1 MRHTTALR
9 LFFFLTLSSLL
20 GLSARAEDNLP
31 APPQV
36 PVRAYVLADFYSGE
50 ILAQDNADARME
62 PASITKLMT
71 GYIVYK
77 YLQEGRIKL
86 TDPVSIS
93 EKAWRAEGSRMF
105 LQVGS
110 KVSVEDL
117 IMGMDIQSGNDATIA
132 LAEYVAGS
140 EDAFVELMNKEATR
154 LGMKNTHFTNS
165 PGLPNPDH
173 YTTARDIATLLR
185 AIIKQFPEDYK
196 RYSVREYTYNNIR
209 QYNRNRLLDLDN
221 SVDGGKTGHTSSAG
235 YCLAASAKRGDMRL
249 ISVVL
254 GAKLEKQRVSA
265 TQALFNYGFTFYE
278 TQPVYEAD
286 KPLTTVRIWKGKI
299 NQLPL
304 GVIDTLYATV
314 PKGKS
319 QEVKSFFQVEPGKI
333 TAPVTRGAPFG
344 TITVTRGDKT
354 LISTPLVA
362 LQDVP
367 LAGFF
372 GRLWDTLWWPIY
384 ALFHWSSH

>member
-1 MRHTTALR
+1 MRHTTVLR
-9 LFFFLTLSSLL
+9 FFFFLMLSSLF
-20 GLSARAEDNLP
+20 GLPVRAEDNLP

-36 PVRAYVLADFYSGE
+36 PVRAYVLEDFHSGE

-105 LQVGS
+105 VQVGS
-110 KVSVEDL
+110 KIPLEDL

-132 LAEYVAGS
+132 LAEYVAGT
-140 EDAFVELMNKEATR
+140 EEAFVELMNKEAAR
-154 LGMKNTHFTNS
+154 LGMNNTHFTNS
-165 PGLPNPDH
+165 PGLPNPNH

-209 QYNRNRLLDLDN
+209 QQNRNRLLDLDN

-254 GAKLEKQRVSA
+254 GTKLEKQRVSA
-265 TQALFNYGFTFYE
+265 TQALLNYGFTFYE

-286 KPLTTVRIWKGKI
+286 KPLTTVRIWKGQS

-304 GVIDTLYATV
+304 GVIDSVYATV

-319 QEVKSFFQVEPGKI
+319 QEVKSSFQVEPGKI

-354 LISTPLVA
+354 LMNTPLVA

-384 ALFHWSSH
+384 ALFHWSR

>member
-1 MRHTTALR
+1 MRYTTALR
-9 LFFFLTLSSLL
+9 LFFFLALFNSI
-20 GLSARAEDNLP
+20 GLPVRAGDNLP

-36 PVRAYVLADFYSGE
+36 PVRAYVLEDFHSGE

-105 LQVGS
+105 VQVGS
-110 KVSVEDL
+110 KIPLEDL

-132 LAEYVAGS
+132 LAEYVAGT
-140 EDAFVELMNKEATR
+140 EEAFVELMNKEAAR
-154 LGMKNTHFTNS
+154 LGMNNTHFTNS
-165 PGLPNPDH
+165 PGLPNPNH

-196 RYSVREYTYNNIR
+196 RYSVREYSYNNIR
-209 QYNRNRLLDLDN
+209 QQNRNRLLDLDN

-249 ISVVL
+249 VSVVL

-265 TQALFNYGFTFYE
+265 TQALFNYE
-278 TQPVYEAD
+278 
-286 KPLTTVRIWKGKI
+286 I
-299 NQLPL
+299 
-304 GVIDTLYATV
+304 
-314 PKGKS
+314 
-319 QEVKSFFQVEPGKI
+319 
-333 TAPVTRGAPFG
+333 
-344 TITVTRGDKT
+344 
-354 LISTPLVA
+354 
-362 LQDVP
+362 
-367 LAGFF
+367 
-372 GRLWDTLWWPIY
+372 GR
-384 ALFHWSSH
+384 ASCRERV

>member
-1 MRHTTALR
+1 
-9 LFFFLTLSSLL
+9 
-20 GLSARAEDNLP
+20 
-31 APPQV
+31 
-36 PVRAYVLADFYSGE
+36 
-50 ILAQDNADARME
+50 ME
-62 PASITKLMT
+62 PASLTKLMT

-86 TDPVSIS
+86 TDPVPIT
-93 EKAWRAEGSRMF
+93 EKARCPKDSSCMF
-105 LQVGS
+105 IEVGS
-110 KVSVEDL
+110 KVPLEDL

-140 EDAFVELMNKEATR
+140 EDTFVDLMNKEAAR
-154 LGMKNTHFTNS
+154 VGMNNTHFTNS
-165 PGLPNPDH
+165 PGLPNPNH

-196 RYSVREYTYNNIR
+196 RYSVREYTYNKIR
-209 QYNRNRLLDLDN
+209 QYNRNRLLDLDT
-221 SVDGGKTGHTSSAG
+221 SVDGGKTGHTSTAG

-265 TQALFNYGFTFYE
+265 TQALLNYGFTFYE

-304 GVIDTLYATV
+304 GVIDSVYATV

-319 QEVKSFFQVEPGKI
+319 QEVRAAFQVEPGKI

-354 LISTPLVA
+354 LINTPLVA

-367 LAGFF
+367 PAGFF

-384 ALFHWSSH
+384 ALFHWSR

>member
-1 MRHTTALR
+1 MRYTTALR

-286 KPLTTVRIWKGKI
+286 KPLTTVRIWKGQS

-304 GVIDTLYATV
+304 GVIDSVYATV

-319 QEVKSFFQVEPGKI
+319 QELKSSFQVEPGKI

-354 LISTPLVA
+354 LRSIPLVA

-384 ALFHWSSH
+384 ALFHWSR

>member
-1 MRHTTALR
+1 MRHTTVLR
-9 LFFFLTLSSLL
+9 FFFFLMLSSLF
-20 GLSARAEDNLP
+20 GLPVRAEDNLP

-36 PVRAYVLADFYSGE
+36 PVRAYVLEDFHSGE

-105 LQVGS
+105 VQVGS
-110 KVSVEDL
+110 KIPLEDL

-132 LAEYVAGS
+132 LAEYVAGT
-140 EDAFVELMNKEATR
+140 EEAFVELMNKEAAR
-154 LGMKNTHFTNS
+154 LGMNNTHFTNS
-165 PGLPNPDH
+165 PGLPNPNH

-209 QYNRNRLLDLDN
+209 QQNRNRLLDLDN

-254 GAKLEKQRVSA
+254 GTKLEKQRVSA
-265 TQALFNYGFTFYE
+265 TQALLNYGFTFYE

-286 KPLTTVRIWKGKI
+286 KPLTTVRIWKGQS

-304 GVIDTLYATV
+304 GVIDSVYATV

-319 QEVKSFFQVEPGKI
+319 QEVRSSFQVEPGKI

-354 LISTPLVA
+354 LMNTPLVA

-384 ALFHWSSH
+384 ALFHWSR

>member
-1 MRHTTALR
+1 MQHLTVLR
-9 LFFFLTLSSLL
+9 LVFSFWLLSLVAFPL
-20 GLSARAEDNLP
+20 RAEDNLP

-36 PVRAYVLADFYSGE
+36 PVRAYVLEDFYSGE

-86 TDPVSIS
+86 TDPVTIS

-105 LQVGS
+105 VQVNS
-110 KVSVEDL
+110 KVPLEDL
-117 IMGMDIQSGNDATIA
+117 ILGMDIQSGNDATIA

-140 EDAFVELMNKEATR
+140 EQAFVELMNKEAVM
-154 LGMKNTHFTNS
+154 LGMNNTHFTNS
-165 PGLPNPDH
+165 PGLPDPNH
-173 YTTARDIATLLR
+173 YTTARDIAALLR

-196 RYSVREYTYNNIR
+196 RYSLREYTYNNIR
-209 QYNRNRLLDLDN
+209 QQNRNRLLDLDN
-221 SVDGGKTGHTSSAG
+221 SVDGGKTGHTNSAG

-249 ISVVL
+249 VSVVL

-304 GVIDTLYATV
+304 GVIDSVYATV

-319 QEVKSFFQVEPGKI
+319 QEVRASFQVEPGKI

-354 LISTPLVA
+354 LINTPLVA

-367 LAGFF
+367 PAGFF

-384 ALFHWSSH
+384 ALFHWSR

>member
-1 MRHTTALR
+1 MRYTTALR
-9 LFFFLTLSSLL
+9 LFFFLALFSSI
-20 GLSARAEDNLP
+20 GLPVRAEDNLP

-36 PVRAYVLADFYSGE
+36 PVRSYVLEDFHSGE

-86 TDPVSIS
+86 TDPVPIS

-105 LQVGS
+105 VQVGS
-110 KVSVEDL
+110 KIPLEDL

-132 LAEYVAGS
+132 LAEYVAGT
-140 EDAFVELMNKEATR
+140 EEAFVELMNKEAAR
-154 LGMKNTHFTNS
+154 LGMNNTHFTNS
-165 PGLPNPDH
+165 PGLPNPNH

-196 RYSVREYTYNNIR
+196 RYSVREYSYNNIR
-209 QYNRNRLLDLDN
+209 QQNRNRLLDLDN

-249 ISVVL
+249 VSVVL
-254 GAKLEKQRVSA
+254 GARLEKQRVSA

-286 KPLTTVRIWKGKI
+286 KPLTTVRIWKGQS

-304 GVIDTLYATV
+304 GVIDSVYATV

-319 QEVKSFFQVEPGKI
+319 QELKSSFQVEPGKI

-354 LISTPLVA
+354 LMNTPLVA

-384 ALFHWSSH
+384 ALFHWSR

>member
-1 MRHTTALR
+1 MQHFTVLH
-9 LFFFLTLSSLL
+9 LVFSFWLLTLVAFPLH
-20 GLSARAEDNLP
+20 AEDNLP

-36 PVRAYVLADFYSGE
+36 PVRAYVLEDFYSGE

-77 YLQEGRIKL
+77 HLQEGRIKL
-86 TDPVSIS
+86 TDLVTIS
-93 EKAWRAEGSRMF
+93 EKARRAEGSRMF
-105 LQVGS
+105 VEVNS
-110 KVSVEDL
+110 KVPLEDL

-132 LAEYVAGS
+132 LAEYVAGT
-140 EDAFVELMNKEATR
+140 EEAFVELMNKEAAK
-154 LGMKNTHFTNS
+154 LGMSNTHFTNS
-165 PGLPNPDH
+165 PGLPDPNH

-209 QYNRNRLLDLDN
+209 QQNRNRLLDLDP
-221 SVDGGKTGHTSSAG
+221 SVDGGKTGHTNSAG

-265 TQALFNYGFTFYE
+265 TQALLNYGFTFYE

-286 KPLTTVRIWKGKI
+286 KPLTTVRIWKGKS

-304 GVIDTLYATV
+304 GVIDGVYATV

-319 QEVKSFFQVEPGKI
+319 QEVRAAFQVEPGKI
-333 TAPVTRGAPFG
+333 TAPVTRGTPFG
-344 TITVTRGDKT
+344 TVTVTRGDKT
-354 LISTPLVA
+354 LINTPLVA

-384 ALFHWSSH
+384 ALFHWSR

>member
-1 MRHTTALR
+1 MRHTTVLR
-9 LFFFLTLSSLL
+9 FFFFLMLSSLF
-20 GLSARAEDNLP
+20 GLPVRAEDNLP

-36 PVRAYVLADFYSGE
+36 PVRAYVLEDFHSGE

-105 LQVGS
+105 VQVGS
-110 KVSVEDL
+110 KIPLEDL

-132 LAEYVAGS
+132 LAEYIAGT
-140 EDAFVELMNKEATR
+140 EEAFVELMNKEAAR
-154 LGMKNTHFTNS
+154 LGMNNTHFTNS
-165 PGLPNPDH
+165 PGLPNPNH

-209 QYNRNRLLDLDN
+209 QQNRNRLLDLDN

-254 GAKLEKQRVSA
+254 GTKLEKQRVSA
-265 TQALFNYGFTFYE
+265 TQALLNYGFTFYE

-286 KPLTTVRIWKGKI
+286 KPLTTVRIWKGQS

-304 GVIDTLYATV
+304 GVIDSVYATV

-319 QEVKSFFQVEPGKI
+319 QEVKSSFQVEPGKI

-354 LISTPLVA
+354 LMNTPLVA

-384 ALFHWSSH
+384 ALFHWSR